1 MASKEFTLLLYLSF
15 FIHFIYAVPE
25 RGIKDLKFYKKG
37 QFRCFAKSLFKDAEI
52 TLSVRIVGSTDD
64 GKPIKVEKELSLKW
78 YLLYSDCAQ
87 NFVQIKDDVLS
98 AMVGVGGE
106 RVLNPQHTTYK
117 TGDLTLKDGHLK
129 KTLPLG
135 KEKGESTNPDETI
148 VGFQTTTREPS
159 EQANVTGPTGQ
170 QVNPPQKAKKGKPGR
185 RKRDIQPANAQH
197 KSTTK
202 KLPKTPTTTAEKGK
216 KKGTTQKPTTR
227 KPTTRKPTT
236 RKPTTPTTAMKGQP
250 EVGMDGN
257 YLLVISLE
265 NDLPEDASLEVNVRM
280 KMNTGYLSAAEW
292 PLLPFYGAMS
302 LVYLAYGVVWLI
314 VSACQWRELLRIQ
327 FWIGGVIALGML
339 EKAVLFSEYN
349 NVNDTG
355 VPAHGLVVLALVL
368 SCIKRTL
375 SRILIIIVSMGF
387 GIVKPR
393 LGAALHRVLGV
404 GCLYFIL
411 CIIEGSYREFSVKAD
426 VNSKQV
432 IASVPLSVLDAVICW
447 WIFMS
452 LLQTMRTL
460 RIRKNLVKLSLYRH
474 FTNILIVSVIASVAF
489 MIWVIKVH
497 HFNNCITD
505 WKEIWIDDAFWHF
518 LFALILLAIMV
529 LWRPTANNQRYAFTP
544 LIDVGEDD
552 DDDMTLSD
560 AFQGMKMRGKSESE
574 APSRA
579 EKQRKKAEDDLKWV
593 EENIPTSGGIDTALP
608 SLLDSDEEMMTT
620 KLEMNKME

>member
-1 MASKEFTLLLYLSF
+1 MASNMSILLLYLSSC
-15 FIHFIYAVPE
+15 IHLLHGVPE
-25 RGIKDLKFYKKG
+25 PGVKEFTLDANNRFKS
-37 QFRCFAKSLFKDAEI
+37 FAKSLFKDAKI
-52 TLSVRIVGSTDD
+52 TLFGNIV
-64 GKPIKVEKELSLKW
+64 PIPGAPTSITVKKISLKW
-78 YLLYSDCAQ
+78 QLFYSNCAQ
-87 NFVQIKDDVLS
+87 YFIHIGSNQLKTFPTEAIPGFPHIK
-98 AMVGVGGE
+98 
-106 RVLNPQHTTYK
+106 YK
-117 TGDLTLKDGHLK
+117 NGTLELDS
-129 KTLPLG
+129 KTLNSTKFDLERKIWSKAA
-135 KEKGESTNPDETI
+135 KEF
-148 VGFQTTTREPS
+148 VR
-159 EQANVTGPTGQ
+159 
-170 QVNPPQKAKKGKPGR
+170 
-185 RKRDIQPANAQH
+185 
-197 KSTTK
+197 
-202 KLPKTPTTTAEKGK
+202 PKT
-216 KKGTTQKPTTR
+216 TTQKEKLSSEKERHKRGAPSGNGIPEKNKPRHKDR
-227 KPTTRKPTT
+227 KKNPDKNEQTHPPK
-236 RKPTTPTTAMKGQP
+236 KTPRQVPGI
-250 EVGMDGN
+250 DGN
-257 YLLVISLE
+257 YFLIISVKEGVL
-265 NDLPEDASLEVNVRM
+265 DGVKLQVKVDM

-339 EKAVLFSEYN
+339 EKAIFFSEYN
-349 NVNDTG
+349 NVNNTG

-393 LGAALHRVLGV
+393 LGSALHRVLGV
-404 GCLYFIL
+404 GCLYFVLSIV
-411 CIIEGSYREFSVKAD
+411 EGFYREHSVKAD
-426 VNSKQV
+426 VNRKQM

-474 FTNILIVSVIASVAF
+474 FTNILVVSVIASVAF
-489 MIWVIKVH
+489 MAWMIKAH
-497 HFNNCITD
+497 NFNSCIKD

-560 AFQGMKMRGKSESE
+560 AFQGMKMRGKSDGD

-620 KLEMNKME
+620 KLEMSKME